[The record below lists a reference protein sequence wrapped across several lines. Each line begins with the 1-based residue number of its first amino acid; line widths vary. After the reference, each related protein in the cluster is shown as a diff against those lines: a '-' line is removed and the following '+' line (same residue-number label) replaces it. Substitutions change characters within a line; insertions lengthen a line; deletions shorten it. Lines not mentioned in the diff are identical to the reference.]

1 MTTQIGATPPNPY
14 VTPEAVAVAGILE
27 TTIVASLQ
35 SIATSL
41 GPDGSVLTS
50 VNAETYN
57 GTIPGP
63 TLRLNVGDTAIVRL
77 INNLPHPSGIHW
89 HGIELANSADGT
101 EVTQKEI
108 PGGVIQTLGNGV
120 MAGGTYLYKFK
131 VTRPGIYWYH
141 PHHHN
146 SSNRLFRG
154 LYGMIVVTD
163 PDETTL
169 VGNTLPP
176 AADTMQLVL
185 SDITVCTAAPNPD
198 AYASLV
204 GAEWLSGA
212 ISQPGPTPAFLC
224 ESPNAV
230 ADDGSNPPG
239 FFYPAGDVPSLT
251 APGGR
256 INEGQRV
263 LTNGVNVGGRSGTP
277 SVPGA
282 VALDATTHRLS
293 VRRGQ
298 GLRLQIVNCATTR
311 YFRLRLTDGAGQ
323 QRSLVRVGG
332 EGGMLD
338 NAVLEGLTP
347 PVPAGTFDPKYD
359 SGEIVLP
366 PSVRADVVVAIP
378 DTLAVGTV
386 LTLWTRDFQRLG
398 AGAAGGGPWA
408 KLPTVPVM
416 HLEVSA
422 DPPLAPA
429 YTIAGG
435 PNGVGGTA
443 LRAKAGFPGPLVT
456 DIRTPPTTG
465 SLLTPAGGFV
475 APKLGMSDTDI
486 DLTSGTPSINGIVG
500 TPLHGPPPYPNAPHI
515 GSTRYA
521 ERGRLLQ
528 LTVTNATQAHHPFHL
543 HGFSMQPVSLTRAGN
558 PTFTWAYHEFRDSI
572 DVPASYTLTFRVRL
586 DDRPLVD
593 GATLGGFLGRWL
605 FHCHIF
611 FHHHRGM
618 IGEFVVT
625 DSTGEERPYVDV
637 GGSWAYVPS
646 PVPTRTGT
654 FSSPE
659 GNPVS
664 LAATYGSTGAIIGPL
679 GTVTTGPGTWSWT
692 YPGGVADGTY
702 YVYITATDSVLS
714 LQGQAVF
721 RLKVGGLDDGSDIG
735 DPHIR
740 TVDGKSYDFQAVG
753 EFTLLRD
760 TEGLEIQVR
769 QTPVPTAAPIVDS
782 YSGLTSCVSINTAV
796 AARVGPHRISYQP
809 SAPGSRELQL
819 FLNGKPTQLTE
830 RGIELDGG
838 RVSAYAVGGTTA
850 LRVDYDNY
858 TVLTVTP
865 HFWNS
870 HNVWYLNVDV
880 AHTDA
885 DMGLM
890 GRIPAKTWLPLLP
903 SGASVGPKSAGL
915 PKRYTAL
922 YRTFAD
928 AWRLTDQTSLFVYA
942 PGTST
947 NTFTDRDW
955 PAEKPPCKLKPEF
968 QIPGAN
974 PPQVGIKP
982 EVAERLCKAV
992 TVDDL
997 HRSCVFDVAT
1007 TGDKTLVAGYLAAQ
1021 EIRLKGTAVQIV
1033 ADKART
1039 EPGEAVVVT
1048 ATVTAMTKG
1057 RPTPTGGITFL
1068 IDDVPAEGPTELDKW
1083 GRATWKTDSLSRG
1096 VRRIRAL
1103 YAPGGKNDSFHKS
1116 SSPVLRHR
1124 VERKPPLDR
1133 SKAPYQLRGIFYEAC
1148 DCYTVCP
1155 CWLGNIPDGGE
1166 CTGVFAWQVEK
1177 GTIDGVDVSGLLTV
1191 SVSYHSGPR
1200 EGPRQRVVIF
1210 VDDRAARQQAD
1221 ALAAAFGGQLG
1232 GPLTELADLQGELLG
1247 VERAAIS
1254 LRRDGRLTVLTVDDR
1269 ILVQGTTNEGPS
1281 RRPMAL
1287 NDGKLSNVLGSPAT
1301 VGESGRFRV
1310 GLAAHGMELDLRG
1323 RSTMS
1328 GRFSYKYV
1336 PGPDSSGSAPRG
1348 HG

>member
-1 MTTQIGATPPNPY
+1 MTTQIGAIPPNPY
-14 VTPEAVAVAGILE
+14 VTPEVVAVGGILE
-27 TTIVASLQ
+27 TTLTASLQ

-41 GPDGSVLTS
+41 GPDASALTS

-63 TLRLNVGDTAIVRL
+63 TLRLNVGDTAIIRL
-77 INNLPHPSGIHW
+77 INNLPYPSGIHW

-101 EVTQKEI
+101 EVTQREI
-108 PGGVIQTLGNGV
+108 PGGIIQTLGNGV

-131 VTRPGIYWYH
+131 VTRPGIFWYH

-146 SSNRLFRG
+146 SSNRVFRG

-176 AADTMQLVL
+176 AADTLQLVL

-198 AYASLV
+198 AYASLA

-212 ISQPGPTPAFLC
+212 ASQPGPTPANLC
-224 ESPNAV
+224 ELPSAV
-230 ADDGSNPPG
+230 DDDGA
-239 FFYPAGDVPSLT
+239 PAAASYLPGDVPSLT
-251 APGGR
+251 AAGGR

-263 LTNGVNVGGRSGTP
+263 FTNGVNVGGRSGTP
-277 SVPGA
+277 SAPGA
-282 VALDATTHRLS
+282 VAADATTHRLS

-323 QRSLVRVGG
+323 QLRLIRVGG
-332 EGGMLD
+332 EGGLLD
-338 NAVLEGLTP
+338 NTVLEGRTP
-347 PVPAGTFDPKYD
+347 PVPPGTFDPKYD

-378 DTLAVGTV
+378 DTLVVGTV

-398 AGAAGGGPWA
+398 AAAAGGGPWA

-422 DPPLAPA
+422 DPALAPA
-429 YTIAGG
+429 YTISDAGG
-435 PNGVGGTA
+435 TP
-443 LRAKAGFPGPLVT
+443 LRAKTGFPGPLVA
-456 DIRTPPTTG
+456 DISSPATTG
-465 SLLTPAGGFV
+465 TLLTQPGPFA
-475 APKLGMSDTDI
+475 APKLGMSDPDI
-486 DLTSGTPSINGIVG
+486 ELSSGPPSINGTAG
-500 TPLHGPPPYPNAPHI
+500 NALHGPPPYPNAPHI
-515 GSTRYA
+515 NSTRYA
-521 ERGRLLQ
+521 ENGRLLL

-543 HGFSMQPVSLTRAGN
+543 HGFSMQPVSLTRAGS
-558 PTFTWAYHEFRDSI
+558 PTFTWAYREFRDSI
-572 DVPASYTLTFRVRL
+572 DVPANYTLTFRVQL
-586 DDRPLVD
+586 DDRPFVD

-618 IGEFVVT
+618 VGEFVVT

-646 PVPTRTGT
+646 PLPTRKGT

-659 GNPVS
+659 GNPVT
-664 LAATYGSTGAIIGPL
+664 LAATYGNTGGIIGPL
-679 GTVTTGPGTWSWT
+679 GTVTVTGPGTWSWD
-692 YPGGVADGTY
+692 YPGGIVDGTY
-702 YVYITATDSVLS
+702 YVYITATDSVLA

-740 TVDGKSYDFQAVG
+740 TVDGKNYDFQAVG

-760 TEGLEIQVR
+760 TERLEIQVR

-809 SAPGSRELQL
+809 SVPGSRELQL

-838 RVSAYAVGGTTA
+838 RISAYAVGGTTA

-890 GRIPAKTWLPLLP
+890 GRIPASTWLPLLP
-903 SGASVGPKSAGL
+903 SGASVGPKPAGL
-915 PKRYTAL
+915 PERYTAL

-947 NTFTDRDW
+947 KTFTDRDW

-982 EVAERLCKAV
+982 EVAERICKPV

-1033 ADKART
+1033 ADKNRT

-1048 ATVTAMTKG
+1048 ATVTALTKG
-1057 RPTPTGGITFL
+1057 RPTPTGSITFL
-1068 IDDVPAEGPTELDKW
+1068 VDDVQAEAPVELDKD
-1083 GRATWKTDSLSRG
+1083 GQASLKTESLSKG

-1103 YAPGGKNDSFHKS
+1103 YAPSGKNDFFHKS

-1148 DCYTVCP
+1148 DCYTICP
-1155 CWLGNIPDGGE
+1155 CWLGNSPDGDE

-1177 GTIDGVDVSGLLTV
+1177 GAIDGVDVSGLRTV
-1191 SVSYHSGPR
+1191 SVSYHSGLR
-1200 EGPRQRVVIF
+1200 EGARQRVVIF
-1210 VDDRAARQQAD
+1210 IDDRTTRQQAD
-1221 ALAAAFGGQLG
+1221 ALAAAFSGGLG
-1232 GPLTELADLQGELLG
+1232 GPLKELADLQGELLG
-1247 VERAAIS
+1247 VERATIS
-1254 LRRDGRLTVLTVDDR
+1254 LRREGRLTVLTVDDR
-1269 ILVQGTTNEGPS
+1269 ILVEGTANEGPL

-1287 NDGKLSNVLGSPAT
+1287 NNGKLSNVLGSPAI

-1328 GRFSYKYV
+1328 GRFSYNYV
-1336 PGPDSSGSAPRG
+1336 PELDARGSAPRG